1 MNILACIKRV
11 PDVGARIDLTEDK
24 QAVVTKNLGFTVSPH
39 EECAVEEAIRLVEAH
54 GGQSTVL
61 TLGAAAAEEQL
72 RDSLARGAD
81 RGILLETDDPEWDP
95 GQTAAAIAAAIR
107 TESQKEPF
115 DLILFG
121 NDSADSGGCQ
131 VGIRVA
137 HILDLPCVAG
147 IKKLEFANG
156 GAAAWREV
164 ESGWEIFDLPLPALV
179 TVKDGMNIPRYPSLR
194 GTMKAKK
201 KKVERMSPEKIEAG
215 LQMQSLFH
223 PPELKKDVEMLGE
236 GPGVA
241 PKVVEVLKTLEV
253 VKS

>member
-24 QAVVTKNLGFTVSPH
+24 QRVVTKNLGFTISPH
-39 EECAVEEAIRLVEAH
+39 EECAVEEAIRLVETH
-54 GGQSTVL
+54 GGQSVVL
-61 TLGAAAAEEQL
+61 TLGPAAAEEQL

-81 RGILLETDDPEWDP
+81 RGILIETDEPEWDP
-95 GQTAAAIAAAIR
+95 EQTASAIAAAIR
-107 TESQKEPF
+107 AEAEKEPF

-121 NDSADSGGCQ
+121 NESADSGGCQ

-137 HILDLPCVAG
+137 HALDLPCVSG
-147 IKKLEFANG
+147 VKKLEFSNG
-156 GAAAWREV
+156 GASAWREV
-164 ESGWEIFDLPLPALV
+164 ESGWEIFDIPLPAV
-179 TVKDGMNIPRYPSLR
+179 VAVKDGMNIPRYPSLR

-201 KKVERMSPEKIEAG
+201 KKVERISPERIDAG
-215 LQMQSLFH
+215 LKMTTLFH
-223 PPELKKDVEMLGE
+223 PPEVKKDVEILGQ